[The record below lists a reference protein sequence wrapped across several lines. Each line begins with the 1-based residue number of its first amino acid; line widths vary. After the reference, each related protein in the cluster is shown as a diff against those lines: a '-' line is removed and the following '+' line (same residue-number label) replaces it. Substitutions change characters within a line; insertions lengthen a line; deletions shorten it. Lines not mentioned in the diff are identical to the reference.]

1 LRAVTAEHQHET
13 EPPMTEFSDLLRGMR
28 RDGDAWTAPV
38 SDDWLQGRTLFG
50 GLSGAL
56 SLEAVA
62 REFTD
67 LPSLR
72 SAQFALIPG
81 TGLFCDTAS

>member
-1 LRAVTAEHQHET
+1 
-13 EPPMTEFSDLLRGMR
+13 MTEFSDLLRGMR